1 VSIVDSYMQYFKKH
15 PSSLDLCYFL
25 TLNSNKWITA
35 SLVSKELN
43 LSVQTVTNSLRDLE
57 DRRILYSKKEGRER
71 RYFPQDP
78 ASFSKAFDECV
89 RFLQSKKIKGRHF
102 PLQILVNELG
112 RELRRLST
120 KDSQDFK
127 VLENA
132 RLSDQLV
139 DLVCQFQI
147 VRHST
152 PINTIIISQIN
163 SEESI
168 LSLLGT
174 ILMIAGEI
182 TEATLTI
189 VLLVNPSVVSYERYN
204 EIIPKRIQFLFRA
217 LAKDSRSSSQNKE
230 KKESIDKKV
239 RIIEKFAEET
249 TLIMPGYAKKLA
261 GEIWNLG
268 FG

>member
-1 VSIVDSYMQYFKKH
+1 
-15 PSSLDLCYFL
+15 
-25 TLNSNKWITA
+25 
-35 SLVSKELN
+35 VSKELN
-43 LSVQTVTNSLRDLE
+43 LSVQTVTNSLKELE
-57 DRRILYSKKEGRER
+57 AQRILYSKKEGRER
-71 RYFPQDP
+71 KYFPQDLVN
-78 ASFSKAFDECV
+78 FSKAFDESI
-89 RFLQSKKIKGRHF
+89 RLLQSKKIRGRHF

-127 VLENA
+127 VLQNA

-152 PINTIIISQIN
+152 PINTIIISQID

-182 TEATLTI
+182 TEGTLTI
-189 VLLVNPSVVSYERYN
+189 VLLVNPSIVPYERYN

-217 LAKDSRSSSQNKE
+217 LAKDSHSSSQNKE
-230 KKESIDKKV
+230 KKEFLDKKV
-239 RIIEKFAEET
+239 HIIEKFADET
-249 TLIMPGYAKKLA
+249 TLLMPGYAKKLA

-268 FG
+268 LG